1 MKLSLKLNKA
11 LVILICFCLTS
22 CEDWLEIEAPDNKI
36 VSEVV
41 FEDEATAISAMTGIY
56 NQLVRNSFSAG
67 WQDSVTALAGLSA
80 DELHYLRT
88 SNLPFR
94 EFEENEI
101 TPNNVNNLGVWST
114 AYNMIYMTNSLLEG
128 LENSGALTDE
138 TKSKLEGQ
146 AKFVRAFTYFYLV
159 NLYGDVPLILTT
171 DYQINALTASILKEN
186 VYQQIISD
194 LKDAV
199 QLLDS
204 TYTDNERTFANRFT
218 AMALLA
224 RVYLYQEEWQEAE
237 SLSNEVIAQTGTYSL
252 LEDLDK
258 VFLVNSQE
266 AIWQISPLGNGGSQT
281 QTKEGSIF
289 IIHPVFS
296 FLANFELQENLV
308 SSFENEDLR
317 LSHWIGYHEGVDSYY
332 AFKYKDW
339 NSTNNLTEYSMVLRL
354 AEQYLI
360 RAEARARQGNLANAI
375 ADVDKIRQ
383 RAGLEL
389 LADINPQISKEK
401 LLEVILEER
410 RKELFTEWGHRW
422 LDLKRTEKATETISD
437 EKTSWEATDVLYPI
451 PAEELS
457 KNPNLEQNPGY

>member
-1 MKLSLKLNKA
+1 MKLSLKLNKT

-41 FEDEATAISAMTGIY
+41 FEDEATAISAMVGVY
-56 NQLVRNSFSAG
+56 NQLVINSFSGG

-88 SNLPFR
+88 SNLRFT

-101 TPNNVNNLGVWST
+101 TPTNANNSDIWSS

-128 LENSGALTDE
+128 LENSNSLADGTRN
-138 TKSKLEGQ
+138 KLEGQ

-159 NLYGDVPLILTT
+159 NLYGDVPLLLTT
-171 DYQINALTASILKEN
+171 DYQVNALSPRNSEEE
-186 VYQQIISD
+186 VYQQVIAD
-194 LKDAV
+194 LTDSIE
-199 QLLDS
+199 LLDVA
-204 TYTDNERTFANRFT
+204 YTNDERTFVNRYT

-224 RVYLYQEEWQEAE
+224 RVFLYQENWEEAE
-237 SLSNEVIAQTGTYSL
+237 NLSNEVIERTDTYSI
-252 LEDLDK
+252 LEDLDE
-258 VFLVNSQE
+258 VFLANSQE

-281 QTKEGSIF
+281 QTNEGSIF

-296 FLANFELQENLV
+296 FLANFELQDSLV
-308 SSFENEDLR
+308 SSFENEDQR
-317 LSHWIGYHEGVDSYY
+317 LSHWIGYHEGMDSHY

-339 NSTNNLTEYSMVLRL
+339 NSSDNLTEYSMVLRL

-360 RAEARARQGNLANAI
+360 RAEARARQGSLVNAI

-401 LLEVILEER
+401 LIEVILEER

-451 PAEELS
+451 PAEERS
-457 KNPNLEQNPGY
+457 KNPNLDQNPGY